1 MYVLDTDIA
10 VDYLRGNSIAIEKL
24 AKLNNLFI
32 TNISLAEL
40 FFGAYHSRNIDK
52 HYSKLMDFLA
62 GVRILN
68 LDFNICSSFGRIKS
82 NLTNRG
88 KIIGDFDIMIAA
100 ITIANHFTLITRNLK
115 HYGTIEGL
123 KIMQL

>member
-10 VDYLRGNSIAIEKL
+10 VDYLRGNALAIEKL
-24 AKLNNLFI
+24 TKLNGLFI
-32 TNISLAEL
+32 TKLSLAEL
-40 FFGAYHSRNIDK
+40 FFGVYNSGNIDK

-68 LDFNICSSFGRIKS
+68 LEFDACSSFGRIKS
-82 NLTNRG
+82 NLKKQG

-100 ITIANHFTLITRNLK
+100 IAIANNFTLITRNLK
-115 HYGTIEGL
+115 HYGHIEGL